1 MFARGA
7 AVLLYRPQWGQVRN
21 MATLKDITRRL
32 KSIRNIQKIT
42 KSMKMVAAAKYARA
56 ERELKPARVYGVGA
70 LALYEKA
77 EIKVPEDKKKH
88 LIVGVSSDRGLCGA
102 IHTSVAKTI
111 KSEIT
116 ALSNKG
122 KEVMVVGVGDKLRG
136 LLQRTHGEHFLVTFK
151 EVGRKPPSFGDA
163 SVIALELLNSGYEFD
178 EGSIIY
184 NRFRSVISYR
194 TDEKPF
200 FSLDTVAGSENI
212 SIYDDIDADVLRNY
226 QEYALTNILF
236 YSLKESTTSE
246 QSARMT
252 AMDSASKNASE
263 MIDKLTLTFN
273 RTRQAVITKEL
284 IEIISGAAAL
294 GSDKS
299 RDKEER
305 NTSRWL
311 VYSCINK
318 FGPSFCE
325 EFVMAVQIQF
335 WMIKN
340 NVLQFPQPGS
350 KDAEER
356 KEYIPDYMPPIVSSQ
371 EEEEE
376 EQVPTDG
383 GTSAEA
389 MQVPL
394 EEEGDMEDD
403 EAVNDENFMGKRP
416 LESPDTEEMPAVK
429 RPKLALT
436 KADALDGVLEPREP
450 LSSIN
455 TQKVP
460 PMLSPV
466 HVQDSTDLAPPSPEP
481 PMLAPIAKSQMLTP
495 KTLET
500 KPFVPKAKVKTGSPG
515 QKTKSP
521 KATPSP
527 VITGSPLRS
536 PKPGSKEK
544 KSPGRAKSPKSPK
557 SPKVPTHISPAA
569 VKPETPSRTPLAAL
583 SEKMGKENIQVKQGQ
598 TPPEPGKP
606 NSENQMKKVPVMDK
620 TIDDSIDAVIARAC
634 AEREPDPFEF
644 SSGSESEGEMF
655 TSPKRLSI
663 SETTAPKASVSANNL
678 NKIGATPLPLSGG
691 TSSSDISWTMDDS
704 IDEVIRKANMGTP
717 SNPPASFP
725 YFSSPSASPP
735 TPEPLLKVYEE
746 KTKLAS
752 SVEVKKKL
760 KKELRTKLKKKE
772 KQKDKEKNKEKSKD
786 KDKNKEKDK
795 DKEGNKEAKFPWKE
809 LLRDDDLDPYKF
821 KLKDFEEADTKM
833 KLKDGNTK
841 KEREKHKDKKKDKE
855 KGKKD
860 KDKKDKEKLKD
871 KDKGGTSCSSFIT
884 SYSQTDTE
892 SGCWPRQN
900 SHQQR
905 GSKAPVRSVVTE
917 TVSTYVI
924 RDEWGNQIWICP
936 GCNKPDDGSPM
947 IGCDDC
953 DDWYHWPCVGITTE
967 PPEETQWFCSKCAN
981 KKKDKKHKKRKHRA
995 H

>member
-1 MFARGA
+1 MCESYSRC
-7 AVLLYRPQWGQVRN
+7 LL
-21 MATLKDITRRL
+21 
-32 KSIRNIQKIT
+32 
-42 KSMKMVAAAKYARA
+42 
-56 ERELKPARVYGVGA
+56 RV
-70 LALYEKA
+70 
-77 EIKVPEDKKKH
+77 
-88 LIVGVSSDRGLCGA
+88 
-102 IHTSVAKTI
+102 SVAQI
-111 KSEIT
+111 CQ
-116 ALSNKG
+116 ALGWDS
-122 KEVMVVGVGDKLRG
+122 VQISACDLLTDV
-136 LLQRTHGEHFLVTFK
+136 LQRYLQGLGRGCHRYCELYGRTDPILDDVSEAFTLMGVNLHELEDYIHNIEPVTF
-151 EVGRKPPSFGDA
+151 PHQIPSFPV
-163 SVIALELLNSGYEFD
+163 S
-178 EGSIIY
+178 
-184 NRFRSVISYR
+184 
-194 TDEKPF
+194 
-200 FSLDTVAGSENI
+200 
-212 SIYDDIDADVLRNY
+212 
-226 QEYALTNILF
+226 
-236 YSLKESTTSE
+236 
-246 QSARMT
+246 
-252 AMDSASKNASE
+252 
-263 MIDKLTLTFN
+263 
-273 RTRQAVITKEL
+273 
-284 IEIISGAAAL
+284 
-294 GSDKS
+294 
-299 RDKEER
+299 
-305 NTSRWL
+305 
-311 VYSCINK
+311 
-318 FGPSFCE
+318 
-325 EFVMAVQIQF
+325 
-335 WMIKN
+335 KN

-394 EEEGDMEDD
+394 EEEGEMEED
-403 EAVNDENFMGKRP
+403 EAVNDENFLSKRP
-416 LESPDTEEMPAVK
+416 LESPEAEEMPAMK
-429 RPKLALT
+429 RPKLAIT
-436 KADALDGVLEPREP
+436 KGDTIEGALEPREP

-466 HVQDSTDLAPPSPEP
+466 HVQDSTDLPPPSPEP
-481 PMLAPIAKSQMLTP
+481 PMLAPIAKSQMPAP
-495 KTLET
+495 KTLES
-500 KPFVPKAKVKTGSPG
+500 KPFAPKTKAKIGSPG
-515 QKTKSP
+515 QKTKLP
-521 KATPSP
+521 KATPVP
-527 VITGSPLRS
+527 VVIGSPIRS
-536 PKPGSKEK
+536 PKTGSKEK

-557 SPKVPTHISPAA
+557 SPKVPAHVSQVA

-598 TPPEPGKP
+598 TPPEPGKQ
-606 NSENQMKKVPVMDK
+606 NSENPSKKVAVMDK

-644 SSGSESEGEMF
+644 SSGSESEGEIF
-655 TSPKRLSI
+655 TSPKRLSV
-663 SETTAPKASVSANNL
+663 SETPTPKASVSANSL
-678 NKIGATPLPLSGG
+678 NKVGAIPLPPSGG

-704 IDEVIRKANMGTP
+704 IDEVIRKAKMGSP
-717 SNPPASFP
+717 SNPPPNFP

-760 KKELRTKLKKKE
+760 KKELKTKMKKKE

-795 DKEGNKEAKFPWKE
+795 DTGTKEAKFQWKD
-809 LLRDDDLDPYKF
+809 LLKDDDLDPYKF
-821 KLKDFEEADTKM
+821 KMKDFDDVDTKM

-860 KDKKDKEKLKD
+860 KDKKDKEKI
-871 KDKGGTSCSSFIT
+871 KDKGKEDKIKGPSAPLVLPPKEMPLPLFSTHTAMRLPTMLTSLSTMLPEKLFEEKEKPKEKKKDKKEKKKKKEREKDKEKEKKEKEKERKEKEKKDKEKEKHKHDKIKVEPVVPAPSPVIPRLTLRVGAGQDKIVISKVVSAPEAKPSTPVSRPKTPPPVPSPVPAPVLVTPPPAPAPPPPQATISPALIPPSSPAV
-884 SYSQTDTE
+884 SAA
-892 SGCWPRQN
+892 G
-900 SHQQR
+900 

-936 GCNKPDDGSPM
+936 GCNKADDGSPM

-953 DDWYHWPCVGITTE
+953 DDWYHWLCVGITAA
-967 PPEETQWFCSKCAN
+967 PPEEMQWFCSKCAS